1 MDDREPEKQTP
12 SETSPLEVEQPKVA
26 RFSRRMIIVMF
37 ATAAAILAIA
47 LVSIVS
53 PKKKAQGQE
62 SEAAKPREA
71 GQQSSPGLPDTLA
84 TAPGNY
90 SELPQGK
97 SSAPHLLQKPG
108 DPAPGN
114 SGAAATQQAPAYTVH
129 PPGTGQTPQEQT
141 REQDKEQSQKDAASA
156 INSPVTFSQGDP
168 PQQTRQEEPRRVE
181 LEIPNVAVVP
191 RVAERASG
199 ADDQNLQGEKRE
211 FAKERPPE
219 LPYLKATLLSP
230 LSPYEIKAGTILPAL
245 LITGVNSDL
254 PGQLVAQLR
263 ENVYDTVTGN
273 HLLIPQGTRLIGE
286 YDSKIA
292 FGQERVLVV
301 WTRLIM
307 PNGDSVTLEGM
318 PGTDLSGYAGM
329 SGKVNNH
336 YGKLVTGVVLGSVIG
351 AGAQVAVGGQGAPNV
366 PPSFG
371 QMAVS
376 GAAQNINQSAQQ
388 QTSKVLNMQPTIE
401 VTPGDKINVF
411 VTKDMILKPFTQ

>member
-1 MDDREPEKQTP
+1 MEDREPEKQAP
-12 SETSPLEVEQPKVA
+12 SERSPLEVEPPKVA
-26 RFSRRMIIVMF
+26 RFNRRMVMAMA
-37 ATAAAILAIA
+37 ATASAILAFA
-47 LVSIVS
+47 LVATVS

-62 SEAAKPREA
+62 GEAAKARET
-71 GQQSSPGLPDTLA
+71 GQQTSPGLPDPLA
-84 TAPGNY
+84 AAPGNY
-90 SELPQGK
+90 SELPQGRTY
-97 SSAPHLLQKPG
+97 SPRPQPG
-108 DPAPGN
+108 GPAPVGP
-114 SGAAATQQAPAYTVH
+114 GAAAPGQVQAYTVS
-129 PPGTGQTPQEQT
+129 PSGTGPGAEPS
-141 REQDKEQSQKDAASA
+141 RLKEQDQTQKDAASA

-168 PQQTRQEEPRRVE
+168 PQQARPEEPRGGDLV
-181 LEIPNVAVVP
+181 LSALAGVP
-191 RVAERASG
+191 RLAERAPG

-211 FAKERPPE
+211 FARERPSE
-219 LPYLKATLLSP
+219 LPYVKATLLSP
-230 LSPYEIKAGTILPAL
+230 LSPYELKAGTILPAL
-245 LITGVNSDL
+245 LITGINSDL
-254 PGQLVAQLR
+254 PGQLVAQMR

-307 PNGDSVTLEGM
+307 PNGDSVSLEGM
-318 PGTDLSGYAGM
+318 PGADLSGYAGV

-371 QMAVS
+371 QLAVS

-388 QTSKVLNMQPTIE
+388 HTGKVLNMQPTIE

-411 VTKDMILKPFTQ
+411 VTKDMILKPFTE